1 MAFCWK
7 QIQFSFDELFGSCGG
22 VQVKAGSVYDNILIC
37 DEPEY
42 AKQVVAEVFANREVC
57 VQLFGLYYCTMIK
70 HQCLICYFSFSS
82 LIFQI
87 EKETFEEAEKIRKA
101 QEEEVSGKT

>member
-1 MAFCWK
+1 MALCLK
-7 QIQFSFDELFGSCGG
+7 QIQFFFDEWFGSCGG

-57 VQLFGLYYCTMIK
+57 PALWPLLLYND
-70 HQCLICYFSFSS
+70 
-82 LIFQI
+82 
-87 EKETFEEAEKIRKA
+87 
-101 QEEEVSGKT
+101 